1 MKEKG
6 WRPFWAALL
15 AALLVRASSTGR
27 EEVVFSP
34 EDREGAGKAAVARA
48 NELLAKEAAPE
59 LPLGD
64 GVVANLLN
72 KVAAG
77 VSAFAQGTAMLAVSE
92 ETRDISGG
100 FILKD
105 GRIEVNCTF
114 DALVRAERE
123 QTAGEVAKL
132 LFPEYYES
140 YDEIGPAHI
149 FELNLTGEGFRARQC
164 FKEGVILL
172 NAYDEIFPQA
182 CVEESAEVLIPMAWN
197 RLYAACGLSPEARAA
212 YETYVREQS
221 GKVLTILLKKRE
233 LKPLH
238 FFFEKGYGRKKQIED
253 AVAIASHE
261 EWMEGVAS
269 LIAWKRQLF
278 AEPEKTA
285 DVKSRYSFEEF

>member
-1 MKEKG
+1 MRGIETITQRIAQEAQGEAEGILDKARQEAAAIQERYQAQADKEAAELKG
-6 WRPFWAALL
+6 KNEKAAAQRQERLISAAQMEARKTLLSARQEMVERAYQRALEKLCSLPREQYVELL
-15 AALLVRASSTGR
+15 AAMLVRASSTGR

-48 NELLAKEAAPE
+48 NELQAKEAAPE

-132 LFPEYYES
+132 LFPE
-140 YDEIGPAHI
+140 A
-149 FELNLTGEGFRARQC
+149 
-164 FKEGVILL
+164 
-172 NAYDEIFPQA
+172 
-182 CVEESAEVLIPMAWN
+182 
-197 RLYAACGLSPEARAA
+197 
-212 YETYVREQS
+212 
-221 GKVLTILLKKRE
+221 
-233 LKPLH
+233 
-238 FFFEKGYGRKKQIED
+238 
-253 AVAIASHE
+253 
-261 EWMEGVAS
+261 
-269 LIAWKRQLF
+269 
-278 AEPEKTA
+278 
-285 DVKSRYSFEEF
+285 

>member
-1 MKEKG
+1 MNGIDKITQRIDADTQAEIDRILADAAAQAEAAADKFRTQAETEDRDLLAKSERAAEREERLVSAAQMEARKTLLAAKQEMVEQAYQRALEKL
-6 WRPFWAALL
+6 RSLPQEQYVELL

-132 LFPEYYES
+132 LFPE
-140 YDEIGPAHI
+140 A
-149 FELNLTGEGFRARQC
+149 
-164 FKEGVILL
+164 
-172 NAYDEIFPQA
+172 
-182 CVEESAEVLIPMAWN
+182 
-197 RLYAACGLSPEARAA
+197 
-212 YETYVREQS
+212 
-221 GKVLTILLKKRE
+221 
-233 LKPLH
+233 
-238 FFFEKGYGRKKQIED
+238 
-253 AVAIASHE
+253 
-261 EWMEGVAS
+261 
-269 LIAWKRQLF
+269 
-278 AEPEKTA
+278 
-285 DVKSRYSFEEF
+285 

>member
-1 MKEKG
+1 MSLEILTDSASNLTDDLLEKYG
-6 WRPFWAALL
+6 IHMLSCFYLIDDVEYPCYVPGRDYAEAGRKFYHKLRNKVDIKTSLINTARLIEFFEPFLQAGRDILFSPISSGLSGTFQAAQEAARLAARNEKAAEEREERLVSAAQMEARKTLLTAKQEMVERAYQRALEKLRSLPQEQYVELL

-132 LFPEYYES
+132 LFPE
-140 YDEIGPAHI
+140 A
-149 FELNLTGEGFRARQC
+149 
-164 FKEGVILL
+164 
-172 NAYDEIFPQA
+172 
-182 CVEESAEVLIPMAWN
+182 
-197 RLYAACGLSPEARAA
+197 
-212 YETYVREQS
+212 
-221 GKVLTILLKKRE
+221 
-233 LKPLH
+233 
-238 FFFEKGYGRKKQIED
+238 
-253 AVAIASHE
+253 
-261 EWMEGVAS
+261 
-269 LIAWKRQLF
+269 
-278 AEPEKTA
+278 
-285 DVKSRYSFEEF
+285 

>member
-1 MKEKG
+1 MNGIDKITQRIGADTQAEID
-6 WRPFWAALL
+6 RILADAAAQAEAAADKFRTQAEAEDRDLL
-15 AALLVRASSTGR
+15 AKSERAAAEREERLVSAAQMEARKTLLTAKQEMVERAYQRALEKLRSLPQEQYVELLVRASSTGR
-27 EEVVFSP
+27 EEVVFST

-132 LFPEYYES
+132 LFPE
-140 YDEIGPAHI
+140 A
-149 FELNLTGEGFRARQC
+149 
-164 FKEGVILL
+164 
-172 NAYDEIFPQA
+172 
-182 CVEESAEVLIPMAWN
+182 
-197 RLYAACGLSPEARAA
+197 
-212 YETYVREQS
+212 
-221 GKVLTILLKKRE
+221 
-233 LKPLH
+233 
-238 FFFEKGYGRKKQIED
+238 
-253 AVAIASHE
+253 
-261 EWMEGVAS
+261 
-269 LIAWKRQLF
+269 
-278 AEPEKTA
+278 
-285 DVKSRYSFEEF
+285 